1 MRFQA
6 VDFTPLLPVW
16 SITNNFPPLLE
27 AVQRELDGLFFCVMG
42 RCLDRYGQ
50 KSYYTSGSVICQR
63 KNESSFPTNKY

>member
-27 AVQRELDGLFFCVMG
+27 AVQRELDGLFFCVMWRFLG
-42 RCLDRYGQ
+42 ARA
-50 KSYYTSGSVICQR
+50 SGFGGARREFLRIADDG
-63 KNESSFPTNKY
+63 ESNTAY